1 MTTADFSAS
10 LATPRT
16 IQAWVSFWA
25 EAQSRP
31 AYDALYGEEE
41 AEYLATLE
49 AMCEDLRIHGNYHR
63 PASSR
68 EDARVINALTDGL
81 WIALGHSPAPL
92 GLEQARQALHVCLAS
107 FYPDHFDADGPIN

>member
-1 MTTADFSAS
+1 MTTADFAPG

-31 AYDALYGEEE
+31 AYDALYGDEE

-49 AMCEDLRIHGNYHR
+49 AMCEDLRTPWQLSPPRNFARRCAGHKCPDRWFVDCTWPFARTTQPGAGAAGTACMPR
-63 PASSR
+63 LVVSR
-68 EDARVINALTDGL
+68 
-81 WIALGHSPAPL
+81 
-92 GLEQARQALHVCLAS
+92 S
-107 FYPDHFDADGPIN
+107 F

>member
-1 MTTADFSAS
+1 MGIINFHFSSKETLLAETLRYLARGYRENWMSAVEAAGDDPAARLYAMTTADFAPG

-31 AYDALYGEEE
+31 AYDTLYGEEE

-49 AMCEDLRIHGNYHR
+49 AMCEDLRT
-63 PASSR
+63 PWQ
-68 EDARVINALTDGL
+68 LP
-81 WIALGHSPAPL
+81 SP
-92 GLEQARQALHVCLAS
+92 RQPRAKMR
-107 FYPDHFDADGPIN
+107 G